1 MLRGHK
7 DPGTLAAEIR
17 MTRANHSGA
26 FLVVEGAND
35 VRFWAPR
42 RHMDCELVDGE
53 GKQNVLGAVRRIDA
67 MKFEGVLGVVDS
79 DYDSLNGVILGSD
92 NLVATDAHD
101 LESLLCRS
109 SALDTVLAEFGSSE
123 KIQRFERQE
132 GIDVRTSLLNRA
144 EIFGRLRWAVQCL
157 GLSIDSQLI
166 RVPRF
171 VDDRSWTVD
180 SDKLIH
186 TVQGE
191 ISDGSVLSAQIDS
204 LSLPD
209 PWYIARGPDLI
220 ELLRIGLKH
229 VLGDGDLPNRTG
241 YKEISRLLRA
251 AISTEELKTTNFGSD
266 IRMWEVRN
274 NPYAIFSV

>member
-7 DPGTLAAEIR
+7 NPGTLAAEIR

-42 RHMDCELVDGE
+42 RHVDCELVDGE
-53 GKQNVLGAVRRIDA
+53 GKPNVVVVVQRLDTV
-67 MKFEGVLGVVDS
+67 KFDGVLGVVDS

-92 NLVATDAHD
+92 NLIATDAHD
-101 LESLLCRS
+101 LECLLCRS
-109 SALDTVLAEFGSSE
+109 SALATVLAEFGSSE
-123 KIQRFERQE
+123 KIQRFEQQE
-132 GIDVRTSLLNRA
+132 GVDVRTSLLNRA
-144 EIFGRLRWAVQCL
+144 QIFGRLRWAVQCL

-171 VDDRSWTVD
+171 VDDSSWTVD
-180 SDKLIH
+180 SDKLIRA
-186 TVQGE
+186 VQGE

-204 LSLPD
+204 LALPD
-209 PWYIARGPDLI
+209 PWHVARGPDLI

-229 VLGDGDLPNRTG
+229 VLGDLPKTTG

-251 AISTEELKTTNFGSD
+251 AISTEKLKITNFGAD

-274 NPYAIFSV
+274 SPYKVFSV

>member
-1 MLRGHK
+1 MPNGYK
-7 DPGTLAAEIR
+7 NPSTLAAEIK

-35 VRFWAPR
+35 VRFWEPR
-42 RHMDCELVDGE
+42 SHVDYELVDGE
-53 GKQNVLGAVRRIDA
+53 GKQNVVGAVQRLDTV
-67 MKFEGVLGVVDS
+67 KFDGVLGVVDS
-79 DYDSLNGVILGSD
+79 DYDSLNRVTLGSD

-101 LESLLCRS
+101 LECLLCRS
-109 SALDTVLAEFGSSE
+109 SALDTALAEFGSPE

-144 EIFGRLRWAVQCL
+144 QIFGRLRWAVQYL

-180 SDKLIH
+180 SNRLIR
-186 TVQGE
+186 TVQNA
-191 ISDGSVLSAQIDS
+191 IPNGSTLSAQINS
-204 LSLPD
+204 LSLSD
-209 PWYIARGPDLI
+209 PWYVAHGSDLI
-220 ELLRIGLKH
+220 ELLRIGLKN
-229 VLGDGDLPNRTG
+229 VLGDLPNTTG

-251 AISTEELKTTNFGSD
+251 AISTEELKTTGFGLD
-266 IRMWEVRN
+266 ISTWEVRN
-274 NPYAIFSV
+274 SPYAVFSV